1 MPLFRALAKNMAP
14 MTNADESQTN
24 RLTLFPI
31 YLSLFVVSTLCLDR
45 GRRRRRRRENDVIRT
60 TTDIYFRFDLERQI
74 CIFASIFVFS
84 SRLLVSLDILISC
97 KDMGKK

>member
-1 MPLFRALAKNMAP
+1 
-14 MTNADESQTN
+14 MT
-24 RLTLFPI
+24 
-31 YLSLFVVSTLCLDR
+31 Y
-45 GRRRRRRRENDVIRT
+45 T

-97 KDMGKK
+97 KDMGNKYLSKAALVFLKIVFEQSTTFERINSEYLVVLRR